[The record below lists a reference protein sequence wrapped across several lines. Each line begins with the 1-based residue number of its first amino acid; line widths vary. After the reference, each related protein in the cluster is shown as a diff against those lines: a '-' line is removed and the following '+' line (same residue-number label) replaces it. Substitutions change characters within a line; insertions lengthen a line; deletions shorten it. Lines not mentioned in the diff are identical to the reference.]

1 MFDELCNKVI
11 LNNSHQV
18 LETCPWRIVFMDELQ
33 VGKSGGDDADKPI
46 PFDDGGVEVLHSP
59 LNLGGGA
66 ASGGASKK
74 EASSVRPVVK
84 DTVKRVSW
92 PDRITGVKTFYTK
105 LHPGAME
112 FLDEQVCNWLRDN
125 PGVNAKWT
133 NIVIGDVAAK
143 KTEPNIIMSV
153 WY

>member
-1 MFDELCNKVI
+1 
-11 LNNSHQV
+11 
-18 LETCPWRIVFMDELQ
+18 MDEFQ
-33 VGKSGGDDADKPI
+33 VGKPSGEDVDKPI
-46 PFDDGGVEVLHSP
+46 PFDEGGVEVSHSP
-59 LNLGGGA
+59 LNLGGSGA
-66 ASGGASKK
+66 PGTAGSEISA
-74 EASSVRPVVK
+74 VRPAGK
-84 DTVKRVSW
+84 DTVKKVSW

-125 PGVNAKWT
+125 PGVNVKWS
-133 NIVIGDVAAK
+133 NIVIGDVASK